1 MEKHKDELL
10 RQIEIYKKNAIEHIT
25 KESMIE
31 AMWDV
36 SILIDLKAQLG
47 IIEKNKEKETEK
59 ASQEY
64 VDM

>member
-10 RQIEIYKKNAIEHIT
+10 REIEIYKKNAIEHIT

-47 IIEKNKEKETEK
+47 IIEKIKEEETEK

-64 VDM
+64 VDR